1 MEDILKK
8 EREVD
13 NEGLGEDEEEE
24 EVESSETE
32 PEDGQEDSDEEQE
45 DVQESA
51 KESQGADRETG
62 DIRRSL
68 NSDSFEPKEP
78 SAKERDNSAKE
89 EEKETEE
96 EKVKEKMVKAE
107 KEESEED
114 GKTWTGRL
122 DKEIKD
128 LENSAIA
135 SSRFLSQGLG
145 CGLEGGFRNIE
156 NSLKSTST
164 RIAAYGGGGEGGG
177 DREHSLQTRSTRTSA
192 YSSEGREG
200 GAVEVTPSAPLSDPS
215 ETKAGR
221 EGARTR

>member
-1 MEDILKK
+1 MKK
-8 EREVD
+8 EIEVN
-13 NEGLGEDEEEE
+13 NEGLEEDEEEE

-45 DVQESA
+45 DLQDSA
-51 KESQGADRETG
+51 KESQGADRDIG
-62 DIRRSL
+62 DKRRSL
-68 NSDSFEPKEP
+68 KCDIFNPEEA
-78 SAKERDNSAKE
+78 SAKERDYSAKE
-89 EEKETEE
+89 GEKETEE
-96 EKVKEKMVKAE
+96 ENMKEKKVKEE
-107 KEESEED
+107 KEEVEED

-145 CGLEGGFRNIE
+145 SGLEGGFRNIE
-156 NSLKSTST
+156 NSLKTTST

-177 DREHSLQTRSTRTSA
+177 DREHCLKTSSTRTSV

-200 GAVEVTPSAPLSDPS
+200 GEVDVSPSAPPSDPS
-215 ETKAGR
+215 EMKPTR
-221 EGARTR
+221 EGARTRCV